1 MLHQLHLILHAVLFV
16 SMCKGEK
23 LIVREREWRM
33 HAAREREREK
43 ESEREKQK
51 GRIGGRVSWRMH
63 A

>member
-1 MLHQLHLILHAVLFV
+1 VREKKRDMLHQLHLILHAVLFV

-43 ESEREKQK
+43 RVRERNRK
-51 GRIGGRVSWRMH
+51 GE
-63 A
+63 